1 MNAIKPQWIL
11 WGLAAGV
18 ALIVLNRLASGQLAA
33 QAAQS
38 VTRLPFDFFRG
49 ATEGIIGLPDP
60 AAPAAQTECDKAL
73 AAGDDWKASFYC
85 PASRWAK
92 GLFDGK

>member
-1 MNAIKPQWIL
+1 M
-11 WGLAAGV
+11 WGIGGAVALLLLNKFLSGQVVAGAAG
-18 ALIVLNRLASGQLAA
+18 ALAQVPGDVVRGTISGI
-33 QAAQS
+33 
-38 VTRLPFDFFRG
+38 T
-49 ATEGIIGLPDP
+49 GLPDP
-60 AAPAAQTECDKAL
+60 ATAASQSACDAAL